1 MFASS
6 SLVYCSIQLDICFH
20 LAKLREVKYLLSSK
34 KSPLLRKEEA
44 LYDRH
49 ICRCGGL
56 FLIVKLFQGFVT
68 KSYLYSGAAPRGKIS
83 LNLRHLIWRCSI
95 MVIISD
101 CLSEDEVS
109 TTSIVAIRVRFFSLF
124 FLDFFVIL

>member
-1 MFASS
+1 M
-6 SLVYCSIQLDICFH
+6 
-20 LAKLREVKYLLSSK
+20 KLREVKYLLSSK

-95 MVIISD
+95 TVIISD

-109 TTSIVAIRVRFFSLF
+109 TTSIVAIRVREKSPTLF
-124 FLDFFVIL
+124 FLTFLLFYDIIFVDKKEKGRYK